1 MAQINDGRASENCE
15 YPSFFG
21 HQVLIRKF
29 AELSFFV
36 QGCHFKDSKWINFEK
51 INGTLATHCINSG
64 CRAERTDEISIS
76 HSGKAWWTE
85 WMVTSYS
92 TAWKE
97 QKPVKI
103 TITCG
108 YLFQFF
114 FLFSDLTGNL
124 KSDVND
130 TFTSGSCKTFKSC
143 IHSRES

>member
-36 QGCHFKDSKWINFEK
+36 QGCHFKDSKWINVEK
-51 INGTLATHCINSG
+51 INGTLATRCINSG

-92 TAWKE
+92 GHSLKRAETSENNNNLWLLVPIFFSFFRFDW
-97 QKPVKI
+97 QFKI
-103 TITCG
+103 RC
-108 YLFQFF
+108 
-114 FLFSDLTGNL
+114 
-124 KSDVND
+124 
-130 TFTSGSCKTFKSC
+130 
-143 IHSRES
+143 